1 VIKVTIKYEWEFNKK
16 EWDEQIIHMK
26 GLEND
31 INIKVNYDPVST
43 FHHLNDLA
51 FPQASEM
58 KVTKS

>member
-43 FHHLNDLA
+43 FYHLNDLV